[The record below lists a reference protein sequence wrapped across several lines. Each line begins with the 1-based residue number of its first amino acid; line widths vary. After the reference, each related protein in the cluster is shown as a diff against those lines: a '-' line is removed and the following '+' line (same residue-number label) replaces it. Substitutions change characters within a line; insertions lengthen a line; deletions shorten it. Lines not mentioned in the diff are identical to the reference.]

1 MQKPLLSLL
10 SFIARPDVKL
20 FGLARYRSM
29 IGIYD
34 GRMDV
39 LGKKSTLIFIYSSR
53 YARLKE
59 NLCPFSFV
67 FDLTLAKK

>member
-39 LGKKSTLIFIYSSR
+39 LGKKAPLFLFTRLVMLDSKKIYVLSVSSLI
-53 YARLKE
+53 
-59 NLCPFSFV
+59 
-67 FDLTLAKK
+67 